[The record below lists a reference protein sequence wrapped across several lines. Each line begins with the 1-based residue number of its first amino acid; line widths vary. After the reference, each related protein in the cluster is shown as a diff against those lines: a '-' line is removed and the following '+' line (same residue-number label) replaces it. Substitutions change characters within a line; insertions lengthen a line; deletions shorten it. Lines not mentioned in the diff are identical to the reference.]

1 MGCNVAFTA
10 TVKFDSQGGSIVA
23 PQTVAIGSTLIEP
36 KTPTKKG
43 ETFGGWSKDILGLTR
58 WDFEEDTV
66 FVNTTLYAMWG
77 TYYTVTFNSN
87 GGTKVDKQSVIRGGH
102 VKSVSNPTKSGW
114 KFDGW
119 YIDTTNEKWNFSVS
133 SVTEDVILEARWK
146 STK

>member
-87 GGTKVDKQSVIRGGH
+87 GGTKVDKQSVIRRAL
-102 VKSVSNPTKSGW
+102 K
-114 KFDGW
+114 
-119 YIDTTNEKWNFSVS
+119 NFSF
-133 SVTEDVILEARWK
+133 SVPTIDLMRCMQRK
-146 STK
+146 MYYLLSFSLQTR

>member
-1 MGCNVAFTA
+1 MYAKKNVLF
-10 TVKFDSQGGSIVA
+10 VKFFIANSIATGKV
-23 PQTVAIGSTLIEP
+23 I
-36 KTPTKKG
+36 
-43 ETFGGWSKDILGLTR
+43 
-58 WDFEEDTV
+58 DFFSGV
-66 FVNTTLYAMWG
+66 
-77 TYYTVTFNSN
+77 
-87 GGTKVDKQSVIRGGH
+87 VIRGGH